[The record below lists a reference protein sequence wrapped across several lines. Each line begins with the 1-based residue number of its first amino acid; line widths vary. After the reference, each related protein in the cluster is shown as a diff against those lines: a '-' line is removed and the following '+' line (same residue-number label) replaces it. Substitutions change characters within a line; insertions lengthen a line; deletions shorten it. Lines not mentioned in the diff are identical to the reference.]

1 MDRQIKVDIKGFI
14 ETSFLDWPGQVSS
27 VLFLA
32 GCNFRCPF
40 CHNYG
45 LVLNHTE
52 FPSLDW
58 TAIRTRLARFKGW
71 IDGVVVSGGEPTLSP
86 GLTDLIRDIRDLG
99 FMVKLDTNGSR
110 PEVLADLL
118 EQGLLNHVA
127 MDVKGPLDEVSYT
140 RAAGRPG
147 FLDQVNQSLDILTDS
162 GLPYTLRTTVVPD
175 LHSEQDVLRLAGQL
189 KTAPS
194 WKLQKF
200 QPENA
205 LDCTYRNLAAWED
218 SYFEN
223 LSQRALAVQA
233 GAA

>member
-1 MDRQIKVDIKGFI
+1 MGKKIDADIKGFI
-14 ETSFLDWPGQVSS
+14 ETSFLDWPGQVAS

-52 FPSLDW
+52 FPSYDW
-58 TAIRTRLARFKGW
+58 STIRSRLAKFKGW
-71 IDGVVVSGGEPTLSP
+71 IDGVVISGGEPTLSP
-86 GLTDLIRDIRDLG
+86 GLTDLVRDIRNMG

-110 PEVLADLL
+110 PEVLAALL
-118 EQGLLNHVA
+118 EEGLLNYVA

-140 RAAGRPG
+140 RAAGRHG
-147 FLDQVNQSLDILTDS
+147 FLDQVKKSLDLLSDS
-162 GLPYTLRTTVVPD
+162 DLPYTLRTTVVPD
-175 LHSEQDVLRLAGQL
+175 LHTELDVLRLAEQL
-189 KTAPS
+189 QSAPV
-194 WKLQKF
+194 WKLQNF

-223 LSQRALAVQA
+223 LSRKALAVQA